1 MPNGPPLP
9 NVLPKGWKK
18 EEIVRTKGITS
29 GLVYVVYVPN
39 PAAIELA
46 GRKFRSKLELQRFF
60 GTKYDMSLLDY
71 KSGKLS
77 QVAWR
82 KQRRIKSLAANNTNY
97 VSAAK
102 YDNYLNLP
110 IRQTASIF
118 KQSVSC
124 ITNNHKNEPT
134 PASVLNPPA
143 AATKTTDKP
152 KPVQVGYNLFS
163 TFSWT
168 VFNWSSYA
176 YQLFWELRFNNLR
189 AVDSK
194 LLNQENANINQDL
207 QLNNIP
213 KCNFDNIFSFFTN
226 WNKNWFFKI

>member
-18 EEIVRTKGITS
+18 EELVRTKGITS
-29 GLVYVVYVPN
+29 GLVDVVYVPN
-39 PAAIELA
+39 PAATELA
-46 GRKFRSKLELQRFF
+46 GRKFRSKLEQ
-60 GTKYDMSLLDY
+60 
-71 KSGKLS
+71 
-77 QVAWR
+77 
-82 KQRRIKSLAANNTNY
+82 QRRIKSLAANNTNY

-143 AATKTTDKP
+143 AAAKTTDKP
-152 KPVQVGYNLFS
+152 KPVQVGRPFLFK
-163 TFSWT
+163 TFS
-168 VFNWSSYA
+168 S
-176 YQLFWELRFNNLR
+176 
-189 AVDSK
+189 
-194 LLNQENANINQDL
+194 
-207 QLNNIP
+207 
-213 KCNFDNIFSFFTN
+213 
-226 WNKNWFFKI
+226 